1 MPAAPRRPV
10 PIRHTRRRTIA
21 RVEAEYRVLDR
32 VVRRLGS
39 RLDERVPGFG
49 ARARIKRERW
59 TGKDALAHIV
69 AWKQHQLR
77 TLRHEKHEAT
87 LRGKPIDVQN
97 RMLFRRWH
105 RRAIREVVA
114 YHRSVHREVIAAL
127 RARPESYFADPP
139 RSPMWPN
146 DLLGHAAQHRE
157 RHLEPLLD
165 WSPPP

>member
-1 MPAAPRRPV
+1 VSSAPDRRV
-10 PIRHTRRRTIA
+10 PIRHTRRRTIS
-21 RVEAEYRVLDR
+21 RVEAEYRALDR

-39 RLDERVPGFG
+39 QLDESVPGFG

-77 TLRHEKHEAT
+77 TLRHEKHDAT

-97 RMLFRRWH
+97 RILYRRWH
-105 RRAIREVVA
+105 RRTLRDVVA
-114 YHRSVHREVIAAL
+114 YHRAVHREVIAAL

-139 RSPMWPN
+139 RSPLWPN
-146 DLLGHAAQHRE
+146 DLLGHAAGHRE
-157 RHLEPLLD
+157 RHLELLLG
-165 WSPPP
+165 

>member
-1 MPAAPRRPV
+1 MTAVPDRRV
-10 PIRHTRRRTIA
+10 AIRHTRRRTIS
-21 RVEAEYRVLDR
+21 RVEAEYLALDR

-39 RLDERVPGFG
+39 RLNEGVPNFG

-77 TLRHEKHEAT
+77 TLRHETHDAT

-97 RMLFRRWH
+97 RILYTRWH
-105 RRAIREVVA
+105 RRMVRDVVA
-114 YHRSVHREVIAAL
+114 YHRSVHRDVIAAL

-139 RSPMWPN
+139 RSPLWPN
-146 DLLGHAAQHRE
+146 DLVSHAAGHRE
-157 RHLEPLLD
+157 RHLEALLD
-165 WSPPP
+165 